1 MKILLISLFTITFST
16 ALLGQR
22 SVDVSSSNYVVGAVS
37 KTIEAPI
44 YNTSTLAIE
53 KAWKSYMKTYDAKV
67 KSSKSELVSYNT
79 KLPISG
85 AGDQTIYFKAE
96 SIDDSTA
103 RIVIGAEIEGEA
115 IDASSS
121 TDLKRIVRSF
131 AYNLSKENTQE
142 KLNTAKVTYT
152 KLIRQQTS
160 LNRDQERLTRNIERW
175 KKSIAD
181 AELKQKENAADLVT
195 TTSAIQKS
203 EKTIAAAEKE
213 LSEIK

>member
-22 SVDVSSSNYVVGAVS
+22 SVDVSSSNYVIGAVS

-44 YNTSTLAIE
+44 YNTSTVAIE
-53 KAWKSYMKTYDAKV
+53 KAWKSYMKTYDGKV

-142 KLNTAKVTYT
+142 KLNSAKVTYT